1 MFRTVVATK
10 NSFVEILHKYLKDE
24 HINVFNTIESK
35 RTQPKSNQ
43 AKPSQTNR
51 MKQENKELLE
61 AVNRHFWRKDGF
73 GVISY
78 AIAPDGRT
86 ASNETLTKQFG
97 KDWTD
102 SGKLDKD
109 AILFKMVK
117 KCEEKYGEDSDFQ
130 VKVFVYSLVDKLW
143 DEDEL
148 EVIEVLANEET
159 IKNGVKEIFA
169 EPHYSLINDYRADTL
184 KLSPSV
190 FQKIEKYWEDEEKKK
205 NNSKKKK

>member
-1 MFRTVVATK
+1 
-10 NSFVEILHKYLKDE
+10 
-24 HINVFNTIESK
+24 
-35 RTQPKSNQ
+35 
-43 AKPSQTNR
+43 
-51 MKQENKELLE
+51 MKQENIELLE

-102 SGKLDKD
+102 SGKLDED

-159 IKNGVKEIFA
+159 IKGHRDNEEIFA
-169 EPHYSLINDYRADTL
+169 EPHYSLINEYRADTL

>member
-1 MFRTVVATK
+1 
-10 NSFVEILHKYLKDE
+10 
-24 HINVFNTIESK
+24 
-35 RTQPKSNQ
+35 
-43 AKPSQTNR
+43 

-61 AVNRHFWRKDGF
+61 AVNMHFWRKDDF
-73 GVISY
+73 GVISHP
-78 AIAPDGRT
+78 IAPDGRT

-102 SGKLDKD
+102 SGKLDED

-130 VKVFVYSLVDKLW
+130 VKIFINSLVEKLW

-159 IKNGVKEIFA
+159 IKIGNKEIFA
-169 EPHYSLINDYRADTL
+169 EPHYSLINEYRADTL

-190 FQKIEKYWEDEEKKK
+190 FQKIEKYWEDEEKEKK

>member
-1 MFRTVVATK
+1 
-10 NSFVEILHKYLKDE
+10 
-24 HINVFNTIESK
+24 
-35 RTQPKSNQ
+35 
-43 AKPSQTNR
+43 

-61 AVNRHFWRKDGF
+61 AVNRHFWRTDDF

-102 SGKLDKD
+102 SGKLDED

-159 IKNGVKEIFA
+159 IKNGVK
-169 EPHYSLINDYRADTL
+169 
-184 KLSPSV
+184 
-190 FQKIEKYWEDEEKKK
+190 
-205 NNSKKKK
+205 

>member
-1 MFRTVVATK
+1 
-10 NSFVEILHKYLKDE
+10 
-24 HINVFNTIESK
+24 
-35 RTQPKSNQ
+35 
-43 AKPSQTNR
+43 

-61 AVNRHFWRKDGF
+61 AVNMHFWRKDGF

-78 AIAPDGRT
+78 PIAPDGRT

-102 SGKLDKD
+102 SGKLDED

-130 VKVFVYSLVDKLW
+130 VKIFINSLVEKLW

-159 IKNGVKEIFA
+159 IKIGNKEIFA
-169 EPHYSLINDYRADTL
+169 EPHYSLINEYRANTL

-190 FQKIEKYWEDEEKKK
+190 FQKIEKYWEDEEKK
-205 NNSKKKK
+205 NNSKKKKK

>member
-1 MFRTVVATK
+1 MK
-10 NSFVEILHKYLKDE
+10 NSLVEILHKYLKHE
-24 HINVFNTIESK
+24 HAHTHVFHSNELE
-35 RTQPKSNQ
+35 RT
-43 AKPSQTNR
+43 QTNR
-51 MKQENKELLE
+51 MKQENIELLE

-102 SGKLDKD
+102 SGKLDED

-130 VKVFVYSLVDKLW
+130 VKIFINSLVEKLW

-148 EVIEVLANEET
+148 EVIEVLAYEESIKNDFCGNEE
-159 IKNGVKEIFA
+159 IFT
-169 EPHYSLINDYRADTL
+169 EPHYSLINEYRANTL
-184 KLSPSV
+184 KLSSSI
-190 FQKIEKYWEDEEKKK
+190 FQKIEKYVEDVEKEKEKK

>member
-1 MFRTVVATK
+1 
-10 NSFVEILHKYLKDE
+10 
-24 HINVFNTIESK
+24 
-35 RTQPKSNQ
+35 
-43 AKPSQTNR
+43 

-78 AIAPDGRT
+78 VIAPDGRT

-102 SGKLDKD
+102 SGKLDED

-143 DEDEL
+143 DESEL

-190 FQKIEKYWEDEEKKK
+190 FQKIEKYWEDEEKK
-205 NNSKKKK
+205 NNSKKKKK

>member
-1 MFRTVVATK
+1 
-10 NSFVEILHKYLKDE
+10 
-24 HINVFNTIESK
+24 
-35 RTQPKSNQ
+35 
-43 AKPSQTNR
+43 
-51 MKQENKELLE
+51 MKQENKEILE
-61 AVNRHFWRKDGF
+61 AVNRHFWRTDDF

-86 ASNETLTKQFG
+86 ATNEMLTKQFG

-102 SGKLDKD
+102 SEKLDED

-159 IKNGVKEIFA
+159 IKGHRDNEDIFA
-169 EPHYSLINDYRADTL
+169 EPHYSLINEYRANTL
-184 KLSPSV
+184 KLSSSI
-190 FQKIEKYWEDEEKKK
+190 FQKIEKYVEDVEKEKEKK

>member
-24 HINVFNTIESK
+24 HELETYFNPFNP
-35 RTQPKSNQ
+35 TQPN
-43 AKPSQTNR
+43 PNPIQTNR
-51 MKQENKELLE
+51 MKQENIELLE
-61 AVNRHFWRKDGF
+61 AVNRHFWRKDNF

-102 SGKLDKD
+102 SEKLDED

>member
-1 MFRTVVATK
+1 
-10 NSFVEILHKYLKDE
+10 
-24 HINVFNTIESK
+24 
-35 RTQPKSNQ
+35 
-43 AKPSQTNR
+43 

-61 AVNRHFWRKDGF
+61 AVNRHFWRTDDF

-86 ASNETLTKQFG
+86 ASNEKLTKQFG
-97 KDWTD
+97 KDWTE
-102 SGKLDKD
+102 SGKLDED
-109 AILFKMVK
+109 VMLFKMVK

-148 EVIEVLANEET
+148 EVIEVLANEES
-159 IKNGVKEIFA
+159 IKGHCDNEEIFA
-169 EPHYSLINDYRADTL
+169 EPHYSLINDYRAATL
-184 KLSPSV
+184 ESSPSV